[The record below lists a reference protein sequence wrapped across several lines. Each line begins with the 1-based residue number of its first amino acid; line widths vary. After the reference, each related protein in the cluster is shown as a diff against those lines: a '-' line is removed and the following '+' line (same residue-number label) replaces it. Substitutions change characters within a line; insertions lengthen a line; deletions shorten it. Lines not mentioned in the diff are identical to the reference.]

1 MAKRQTK
8 KAATTKGASLP
19 KGFKAI
25 SGFGGSWDF
34 KKERVLIGN
43 VVGFKTIDSQ
53 YKDDRGKPKKQRIAT
68 IRRAD
73 KTEVSVFE
81 SGALRPLFDLKK
93 GTKVAIVFRGLK
105 KIKGR
110 KQPMKDFEIGVA

>member
-1 MAKRQTK
+1 MATAK
-8 KAATTKGASLP
+8 LP

-34 KKERVLIGN
+34 KKEKVLVG
-43 VVGFKTIDSQ
+43 VVVSFKTIDSQ
-53 YKDDRGKPKKQRIAT
+53 YKDDRGKPKKQRLAT

-73 KTEVSVFE
+73 GSEVTVYE
-81 SGALRPLFDLKK
+81 SGALKPLFDLKK
-93 GTKVAIVFRGLK
+93 GTKIAIAFRGLK

-110 KQPMKDFEIGVA
+110 KQPMKDFELGVAG

>member
-1 MAKRQTK
+1 MATAK
-8 KAATTKGASLP
+8 LP

-25 SGFGGSWDF
+25 AGFGGFWDF
-34 KKERVLIGN
+34 KKEKVLVG
-43 VVGFKTIDSQ
+43 VFVGFKTIDSQ
-53 YKDDRGKPKKQRIAT
+53 YKDDKGKPKKQRVAT

-73 KTEVSVFE
+73 GSEVSVFE

-93 GTKVAIVFRGLK
+93 NTKVAIAFRGLK

-110 KQPMKDFEIGVA
+110 KQPMKDFEIGVAG

>member
-1 MAKRQTK
+1 MAKAKQRTV
-8 KAATTKGASLP
+8 SLP

-25 SGFGGSWDF
+25 SGFGGSWQF
-34 KKERVLIGN
+34 KTEKTLVGS

-73 KTEVSVFE
+73 GTEVSVFE
-81 SGALRPLFDLKK
+81 SGALRPLFDLKR
-93 GTKVAIVFRGLK
+93 GTKVAIIFKGLK

-110 KQPMKDFEIGVA
+110 KQPMKDFEIGVAG